1 MAVVYNAKGTSYSS
15 FGIGKNGVTIYQ
27 GTVTPLNANGVN
39 GDIYFQSGLT
49 PALWQKVDGIWNKI
63 GNFGSKI
70 FTDTTSVDTNEEIGA
85 ITVNVNDK
93 RVMDIIETVESIAG
107 EKFTFS
113 VGEGELKIASSDTD
127 GINPVDLVLEL
138 QSTGAFKI
146 KSDTDS
152 AIRTTD
158 GSDITVQPGEKTTG
172 VGGGIFLR
180 GGSTTEAG
188 TPGGNINL
196 IPGSGGSGSVPSQ
209 VVVPAGYVAAGN
221 TSVVN
226 RFSLTNWNTTF
237 VLSSA
242 TYNVELADQL
252 VLVDRAGSTSVFLP
266 TTNVVP
272 IGHIVKI
279 KAANASA
286 TVTVTATA
294 GLIDADSSVT
304 LTAWETQTFAWDGAR
319 WLKV

>member
-1 MAVVYNAKGTSYSS
+1 MAVVYNAKGTSNPS
-15 FGIGKNGVTIYQ
+15 FVIGKNGVTIFQ
-27 GTVTPLNANGVN
+27 GTATPLNVNGVN

-49 PALWQKVDGIWNKI
+49 PALWQKVDNIWNKI

-70 FTDTTSVDTNEEIGA
+70 FTDTTSVDTNEEVGA

-93 RVMDIIETVESIAG
+93 RVMDITETVDSIAG

-113 VGEGELKIASSDTD
+113 IGAGELKISSSDTD
-127 GINPVDLVLEL
+127 GVDPVDLVLEL

-152 AIRTTD
+152 AIRTSD

-188 TPGGNINL
+188 TPGGNISL
-196 IPGSGGSGSVPSQ
+196 IPGSGGSGAVPAQ
-209 VVVPAGYVAAGN
+209 VVVPAGYVASGN

-226 RFSLTNWNTTF
+226 RFSLTNWNTAF

-242 TYNVELADQL
+242 TYTVEPADQL
-252 VLVDRAGSTSVFLP
+252 VLVDRAGSTTITLP
-266 TTNVVP
+266 VTGIIV
-272 IGHIVKI
+272 GHIVKI

-286 TVTVTATA
+286 TLTITPAS

-304 LTAWETQTFAWDGAR
+304 LNAWEFATFAWDGGR